1 MKLLSLL
8 IIFILFLKVSY
19 IFFELKVL
27 HLKKNGKQDTIEY
40 KNAIYWRDRI
50 EFIFV
55 CCMAILLIYLF
66 NPREIHHKII
76 TNEERIL
83 IYLFGWVLLIT
94 ADWARWVK

>member
-40 KNAIYWRDRI
+40 KNAIYFVRI
-50 EFIFV
+50 DVGVTKKTKYI
-55 CCMAILLIYLF
+55 
-66 NPREIHHKII
+66 
-76 TNEERIL
+76 
-83 IYLFGWVLLIT
+83 VLP
-94 ADWARWVK
+94 